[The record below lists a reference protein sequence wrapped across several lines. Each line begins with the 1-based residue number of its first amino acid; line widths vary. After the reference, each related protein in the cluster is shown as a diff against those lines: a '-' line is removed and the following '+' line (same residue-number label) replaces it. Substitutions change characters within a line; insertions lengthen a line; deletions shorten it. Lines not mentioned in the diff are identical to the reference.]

1 MNGNSELNKIKLKE
15 EKNRLFFESNPSG
28 LKIKLKYPHLHDMN
42 LQKTIALKKEFQHTK
57 YDGELKELTKKNT
70 SCNYDNF
77 TLAPHQEFVKMYISN
92 HTPYNGLLLYHG
104 MGSGKT
110 CSAIGICEE
119 FRKSNQKHTKKPK
132 KIMIIASPNVQDN
145 FKLQLFDPKKLS
157 KKDGIWKLDG
167 CVGESLLREINF
179 FDIQSLSKDDI
190 IAKMKKQIRNNYEF
204 IGYVE
209 FANKVNRIISKSV
222 IWEKEFDLDDMVIRE
237 NGNKN
242 NAGQYVGDN
251 MDSHKY
257 TETTTNLYN
266 KHHKVI
272 GHKTIRYSL
281 TTQQKMLLD
290 VFSERMLV
298 VDEVHNIRSLGDS
311 APTKLVSDAFQTLL
325 KFVRHMKLLFLSGTP
340 MYNDP
345 TEILFIVNLL
355 NINDG
360 QSALKKKEVFN
371 KKGDF
376 VEGGAQKLLF
386 KSNGYISYIRGE
398 NPYQFPYKIFPNDYN
413 SDKSLKKMIY
423 PRKQFNGLS
432 ISKPIQ
438 HLDLYVT
445 RLSASQQ
452 KAYEQILR
460 EKIDKL
466 SSKESERFSS
476 TESFKYTILQDPL
489 NALTFCLNDDN
500 GGVYTG
506 KDAFN
511 EIVVFS
517 EDKYSYI
524 DDSKRVFRYEMIGD
538 YSSKI
543 KSILDAIQD
552 SEGII
557 LIYSQYL
564 DAGLLPI
571 ALALEEMGYKR
582 NSSSKNKSLLNI
594 PAQEIVGSYA
604 MITGDVR
611 FSKSNKEELQLLN
624 HSDNIDGDLCKVVL
638 ISQAGSEG
646 LDFKNLRQLHVLEPW
661 YNLNRID
668 QIIGRAIRHCSHKEL
683 KLKKRNCQ
691 IFLHASSIEEDI
703 ECVDMMMYRLSE
715 EKSKKIGKVQKLLKS
730 ISADCLL
737 NHGQQNF
744 ANLEEELRITL
755 SNNQKI
761 KFQVKDKNYSSIC
774 DYDICEYT
782 CHSKIDSANEVN
794 NYSYDYQHMIRE
806 NVIKQLKKL
815 YQKQHVYKKK
825 QIIEILQDLNKNTS
839 LEHILFGLH
848 YLIENENELLVDKY
862 MRKGR
867 LVNVKNL
874 YMFQPLEVQTPLS
887 LQETQRLF
895 QNSKDSLLQKV
906 KVVQNHESENENV
919 NVDKNLVMLNDVPD
933 SPIPKKKK
941 TLLDTVLDRILNYY
955 NLAFSSGQTHDDD
968 DDEVEFYTLYDK
980 TVQIIQKFFPTK
992 FEKINDY
999 KKQFIIEHILEKLH
1013 FKDEKQLITFLFN
1026 PNSSLDE
1033 LQKLIK
1039 SYYQTYVYDH
1049 EKYKI
1054 LFLVDFNKKK
1064 SKAKEEVKKIKY
1076 HIRIL
1081 IFQNNEWKD
1090 ATLTQIKYIGEQH
1103 LEEYLEDL
1111 HENYET
1117 RNTLFGF
1124 KDNRTSDNTIYLKTS
1139 KDSIKGALFHQKIPE
1154 KMRSELNLL
1163 LNTSDFTSG
1172 INITKPELSILMEII
1187 LKYLHYTQTSKTAY
1201 YYNKLEYATL
1211 NLKN

>member
-1 MNGNSELNKIKLKE
+1 MNGNIELNKIKLKE
-15 EKNRLFFESNPSG
+15 EKNRLFFDSNPSG

-42 LQKTIALKKEFQHTK
+42 LQKAIALKKEFQHTK
-57 YDGELKELTKKNT
+57 YDGELKELTKQNT

-77 TLAPHQEFVKMYISN
+77 TLAPHQEFVKMYINN

-119 FRKSNQKHTKKPK
+119 FRKSNHKHTKKPK

-145 FKLQLFDPKKLS
+145 FKLQLFDSKKLS

-179 FDIQSLSKDDI
+179 FDIQTLSKEDI
-190 IAKMKKQIRNNYEF
+190 IVKMKKQIRNNYEF

-209 FANKVNRIISKSV
+209 FANKVNRIIGKSV
-222 IWEKEFDLDDMVIRE
+222 IWEKEFDLEHHVISE
-237 NGNKN
+237 NGNKD

-251 MDSHKY
+251 IDSHKY
-257 TETTTNLYN
+257 RETTTKLYD

-281 TTQQKMLLD
+281 TIQQKGLLE
-290 VFSERMLV
+290 VFSDRMLV

-345 TEILFIVNLL
+345 VEILFIINLL

-371 KKGDF
+371 KRGDF
-376 VEGGAQKLLF
+376 IEGGAQKLLF

-398 NPYQFPYKIFPNDYN
+398 NPYKFPYKIFPNDYN
-413 SDKSLKKMIY
+413 SDKSLKKMVY

-432 ISKPIQ
+432 ISNPIQ

-452 KAYEQILR
+452 KGYEQILR
-460 EKIDKL
+460 KKIDKL
-466 SSKESERFSS
+466 SSRESERFAS

-489 NALTFCLNDDN
+489 NALTLCLNDDN
-500 GGVYTG
+500 GRVYTG

-511 EIVVFS
+511 EVVVFS

-524 DDSKRVFRYEMIGD
+524 DDSKRVFRYEMIGE

-543 KSILDAIQD
+543 KSILDAIQE

-564 DAGLLPI
+564 DAGLLPF

-624 HSDNIDGDLCKVVL
+624 HYDNINGDLCKVVL

-668 QIIGRAIRHCSHKEL
+668 QIIGRAIRHCSHKDL

-703 ECVDMMMYRLSE
+703 ECVDMMMYRISE

-730 ISADCLL
+730 ISVDCLL
-737 NHGQQNF
+737 NHEQQNF

-755 SNNQKI
+755 SNKQKI
-761 KFQVKDKNYSSIC
+761 KFQVKDQNYSAIC

-782 CHSKIDSANEVN
+782 CHSNVEPTNEVN
-794 NYSYDYQHMIRE
+794 NSSYDYQHMIRE

-825 QIIEILQDLNKNTS
+825 QIIEILQDINKHTT

-874 YMFQPLEVQTPLS
+874 YIFQPLEVQTPLS

-895 QNSKDSLLQKV
+895 QNSNNSVLQKV
-906 KVVQNHESENENV
+906 KVEQNYENV
-919 NVDKNLVMLNDVPD
+919 NKNLEKNVVMLNDVPV
-933 SPIPKKKK
+933 SSIPKKKK
-941 TLLDTVLDRILNYY
+941 TLLDTVLDRILNCY
-955 NLAFSSGQTHDDD
+955 NLAFFSEEAHDDED
-968 DDEVEFYTLYDK
+968 DDNDFYTLYDK
-980 TVQIIQKFFPTK
+980 SVQIIQKLFPTK
-992 FEKINDY
+992 FEKISEY

-1026 PNSSLDE
+1026 PSSSLDE
-1033 LQKLIK
+1033 LQELIK
-1039 SYYQTYVYDH
+1039 SYYQKYVYDH

-1064 SKAKEEVKKIKY
+1064 SKAKEDVKKIKY
-1076 HIRIL
+1076 HVRIL

-1090 ATLTQIKYIGEQH
+1090 ATLTQIKDIGEQH
-1103 LEEYLEDL
+1103 LEEFLENL
-1111 HENYET
+1111 HEKYET
-1117 RNTLFGF
+1117 RNSLFGF
-1124 KDNRTSDNTIYLKTS
+1124 KDYRPSDNTIYLKTS
-1139 KDSIKGALFHQKIPE
+1139 KDSIKGAFFHQKIPE
-1154 KMRSELNLL
+1154 KILGEINLL
-1163 LNTSDFTSG
+1163 LDTTVFTHEL
-1172 INITKPELSILMEII
+1172 NITKPELIIIMELI